1 MTRRGLVIF
10 VLLLIGAVLS
20 TWALW
25 SQLDRDS
32 SEGRAANR
40 PDYTLHD
47 FVLTVLDEQGKEAF
61 TLSAPRMDRDPREKT
76 LAIATPLFVIPPK
89 AGTKASP
96 WEVRSQ
102 TGWVSEKGEEVRL
115 QGGVKAQSTNAD
127 GKPVRIDTE
136 HLNVFPEDKRATS
149 TAAVTV
155 TQPGFILNGHGM
167 EADLDAKRV
176 ILKSDVKA
184 RYDRSVH

>member
-1 MTRRGLVIF
+1 MTRRGVAIF

-25 SQLDRDS
+25 SQRDHDTVAGGGS
-32 SEGRAANR
+32 DR

-47 FVLTVLDEQGKEAF
+47 FELTVLDVQGKEAF
-61 TLSAPRMDRDPREKT
+61 TLIAPKMERDPKVKT
-76 LAIATPLFVIPPK
+76 LDIATPLFVIPPK
-89 AGTKASP
+89 AGSKATP

-115 QGGVKAQSTNAD
+115 RGGVKAQSTNAD
-127 GKPVRIDTE
+127 GKPVSIVTD
-136 HLNVFPEDKRATS
+136 HLNVFPDGKRATS

-155 TQPGFILNGHGM
+155 TQPGFILNGQGL
-167 EADLDAKRV
+167 EADLDAKR
-176 ILKSDVKA
+176 ILLKSNVKA
-184 RYDRSVH
+184 RYDRSVR

>member
-10 VLLLIGAVLS
+10 FLLLVGAVLS

-25 SQLDRDS
+25 SQRDRDA
-32 SEGRAANR
+32 GNGKVADR

-47 FVLTVLDEQGKEAF
+47 FELTVLDEQGQEAF
-61 TLSAPRMDRDPREKT
+61 TLSAPKMDRDPREKT
-76 LAIATPLFVIPPK
+76 LAIATPLFLIPPK
-89 AGTKASP
+89 AGSKATP

-115 QGGVKAQSTNAD
+115 RGGVNARSTNAD
-127 GKPVRIDTE
+127 GKPVRIETDQ
-136 HLNVFPEDKRATS
+136 LNVFPDDKRATS

-155 TQPGFILNGHGM
+155 TQPGFILNGQGL